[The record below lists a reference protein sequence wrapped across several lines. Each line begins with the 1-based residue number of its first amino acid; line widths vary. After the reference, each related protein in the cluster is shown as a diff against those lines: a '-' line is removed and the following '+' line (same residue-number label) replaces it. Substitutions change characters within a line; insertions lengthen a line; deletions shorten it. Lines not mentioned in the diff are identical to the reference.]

1 VAAESRITFRDRRS
15 TCSAVA
21 LTNPAADFHS
31 PFAPETASFSMRR
44 APPVLEA
51 NDVNAS
57 EGTVC
62 MGDKLI
68 WLCMR

>member
-1 VAAESRITFRDRRS
+1 VQHDHRPAEEPCSQRD
-15 TCSAVA
+15 CAQQ
-21 LTNPAADFHS
+21 
-31 PFAPETASFSMRR
+31 TASFSMRP

-62 MGDKLI
+62 IGDELI

>member
-1 VAAESRITFRDRRS
+1 
-15 TCSAVA
+15 
-21 LTNPAADFHS
+21 
-31 PFAPETASFSMRR
+31 MRR

-57 EGTVC
+57 EGTVR